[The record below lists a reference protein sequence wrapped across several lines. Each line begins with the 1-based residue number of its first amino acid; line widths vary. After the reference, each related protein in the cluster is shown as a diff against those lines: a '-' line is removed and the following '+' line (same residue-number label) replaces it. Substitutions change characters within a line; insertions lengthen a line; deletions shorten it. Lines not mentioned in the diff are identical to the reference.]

1 MGWCSGIVYERV
13 CPRLRVPREV
23 FGACPWASL
32 MRGQRSGMRL
42 GISVQVLPVSLSRLW
57 NSWFSRSVWLW
68 AVAFRRLRLV
78 EIVFSVAHARGN
90 FCGGGGGGFRQPW
103 TPQSS
108 KCLTHTQTPQPMLRS
123 ESDRFANPMLH
134 PATTQKDKTAVYVC
148 ARHEKESRHAQTAGL
163 NLNFLHHLQS
173 P

>member
-1 MGWCSGIVYERV
+1 MYKYCPSACQGFGTRGSADPYGFGLLHFAGCGW
-13 CPRLRVPREV
+13 
-23 FGACPWASL
+23 
-32 MRGQRSGMRL
+32 
-42 GISVQVLPVSLSRLW
+42 
-57 NSWFSRSVWLW
+57 
-68 AVAFRRLRLV
+68 LRL
-78 EIVFSVAHARGN
+78 FSVSHTH
-90 FCGGGGGGFRQPW
+90 GGIFVEEGGGGFRQPW